1 MTRDPRMDPQPGD
14 VLLGLD
20 GLERHVFRRNGDALQ
35 IGDAT
40 SSYRMR
46 LDHWREWCGKS
57 QAEVQTPNPEGRRP
71 DGN

>member
-1 MTRDPRMDPQPGD
+1 MTRDPRTDPQPGD

-46 LDHWREWCGKS
+46 LGHWREWCEKS
-57 QAEVQTPNPEGRRP
+57 QAEVLSGKSGGEKAGR
-71 DGN
+71 